1 VPDACL
7 LPQIIP
13 LLTELRAG
21 NLVGN
26 VEALTQVRAGELRTA
41 ADLDWCSRHRS
52 AHAHTRA

>member
-1 VPDACL
+1 MAVECAGLPAACWR

-26 VEALTQVRAGELRTA
+26 VEALTQVRAGRGQQRCALR
-41 ADLDWCSRHRS
+41 CG
-52 AHAHTRA
+52 